1 MKIVMYMLRKFF
13 SIFFGAMV
21 FVVLILCIMDLLINL
36 WNYMSK
42 GVPWSVVGKI
52 IYYYVPKT
60 VWYAVPIS
68 MLFATAYMLSDFYAK
83 NELLAIFASGISLFK
98 FSFPLLIVGFFM
110 SFGLFV
116 FEDNIVVP
124 TYAKKNKL
132 QSQALQKEKSLDN
145 DRIVI
150 MADGG
155 NIIYK
160 AAYYNDQL
168 SSLKSL
174 WILVRND
181 SKDFKELIFA
191 EEASWI
197 DDCWELSKPVV
208 YRKIDGEIKNVPY
221 NHLMSKRFV
230 EPPET
235 FRNNTISVEE
245 VNTRE
250 ARQYISHL
258 EKAGL
263 PVSEAKSVYYKKY
276 SFPFVVF
283 IVVFLAVGLSGKTRK
298 NVLIISLALSV
309 IAVVLFYVLQMI
321 TMLMAKFGAIPP
333 VFGAWFPV
341 VFFVFASSVLLKYA
355 RT

>member
-1 MKIVMYMLRKFF
+1 
-13 SIFFGAMV
+13 
-21 FVVLILCIMDLLINL
+21 
-36 WNYMSK
+36 
-42 GVPWSVVGKI
+42 
-52 IYYYVPKT
+52 
-60 VWYAVPIS
+60 
-68 MLFATAYMLSDFYAK
+68 
-83 NELLAIFASGISLFK
+83 
-98 FSFPLLIVGFFM
+98 M

-160 AAYYNDQL
+160 AAYYNDQM

-181 SKDFKELIFA
+181 SKDFDELIFA

-221 NHLMSKRFV
+221 NHLMS
-230 EPPET
+230 
-235 FRNNTISVEE
+235 
-245 VNTRE
+245 
-250 ARQYISHL
+250 
-258 EKAGL
+258 
-263 PVSEAKSVYYKKY
+263 
-276 SFPFVVF
+276 
-283 IVVFLAVGLSGKTRK
+283 
-298 NVLIISLALSV
+298 
-309 IAVVLFYVLQMI
+309 
-321 TMLMAKFGAIPP
+321 
-333 VFGAWFPV
+333 
-341 VFFVFASSVLLKYA
+341 
-355 RT
+355 